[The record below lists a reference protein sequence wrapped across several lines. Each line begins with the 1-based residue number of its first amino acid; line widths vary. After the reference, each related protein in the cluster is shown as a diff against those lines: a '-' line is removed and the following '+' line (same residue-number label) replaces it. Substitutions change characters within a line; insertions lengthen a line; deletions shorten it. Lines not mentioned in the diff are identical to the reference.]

1 MGIDVY
7 IESHVKSKV
16 TQWVKELELLAAIAI
31 SQPQTAHAALTHG
44 LSSKWLYLSRMTP
57 KIGHLLKI
65 LELTIKTKLF
75 LAITCRPPPSNSERK
90 LLALPVSL
98 GGIAI
103 PNPVKQSNME
113 FSASLKVTLPLKNAI
128 LQQASV

>member
-1 MGIDVY
+1 MKVTCEGRPHLGAALGIDVY

-57 KIGHLLKI
+57 KIGHLLKL
-65 LELTIKTKLF
+65 LELTIKPNCFWQSLVDLHTVIVKENF
-75 LAITCRPPPSNSERK
+75 LLC
-90 LLALPVSL
+90 
-98 GGIAI
+98 
-103 PNPVKQSNME
+103 Q
-113 FSASLKVTLPLKNAI
+113 
-128 LQQASV
+128 